1 VEKGY
6 LILETGEVF
15 PGFLTG
21 NLEEATGEI
30 VFNTSMTG
38 YQEIASDPSY
48 AGQIVVFCYPLIGN
62 YGVNGEEFESE
73 KIQVKGIVT
82 GELCNGPSHYKAE
95 ASLVELIEKAG
106 VTGLFGVD
114 TRELVRT
121 IRKHGTIKGI
131 ITSCLN
137 KEVPYED
144 EPLWVEKVSTREN
157 VHFHQEGPHILLM
170 DFGYKKSILDYLL
183 NQNCKV
189 TVVPFNSTYEDLSA
203 LNPDGIVFSNG
214 PGDPM
219 ALVHLL
225 PDIKLLSKRYPSLGI
240 CLGHQLL
247 ALAYGA
253 KTNKLPFGHR
263 GGNHPVKDTVSGKVL
278 MTSQNHGY
286 VVDKNSINEE
296 IFTIS
301 FININDGSVE
311 GLTHRLLP
319 IHTVQFHPEA
329 HPGPQDAEYLFDQFI
344 QKVKRESGVLS
355 NAI

>member
-15 PGFLTG
+15 QGFLTG
-21 NLEEATGEI
+21 NMEETTGEV

-38 YQEIASDPSY
+38 YQEITSDPSY

-62 YGVNGEEFESE
+62 YGVNEEEFESG

-82 GELCNGPSHYKAE
+82 GELCDGPSHYKAE
-95 ASLVELIEKAG
+95 ASLSEIMEKAG
-106 VTGLFGVD
+106 VSGLFGVD

-131 ITSCLN
+131 ITSSIN
-137 KEVPYED
+137 KEVPYEED
-144 EPLWVEKVSTREN
+144 PLWVEKVSTKEN
-157 VHFHQEGPHILLM
+157 VYFHQEGPHILLM
-170 DFGYKKSILDYLL
+170 DFGFKKSILDYLL
-183 NQNCKV
+183 KHNCKV
-189 TVVPFNSTYEDLSA
+189 TVVPFNSTYEELSA
-203 LNPDGIVFSNG
+203 MNPNGIVFSNG

-219 ALVHLL
+219 ALAHLL
-225 PDIKLLSKRYPSLGI
+225 PEIKRMSERYPSLGI

-253 KTNKLPFGHR
+253 RTNKLPFGHR
-263 GGNHPVKDTVSGKVL
+263 GGNHPVKDMVSGKVL
-278 MTSQNHGY
+278 ITSQNHGY
-286 VVDKNSINEE
+286 VVDIESIDNE
-296 IFTIS
+296 IFAVS
-301 FININDGSVE
+301 FMNINDGSVE
-311 GLTHRLLP
+311 GLTHKTLP

-344 QKVKRESGVLS
+344 QKVKLESGVLS